1 LFRIGSTFEETM
13 DCWMAL
19 KAAGCRAILSV
30 GGTISHQHGVG
41 ADHLLFLEAE
51 KGALG
56 MDVLKNV
63 QKFLDPSNMM
73 NPGKLL

>member
-1 LFRIGSTFEETM
+1 
-13 DCWMAL
+13 
-19 KAAGCRAILSV
+19 V

-41 ADHLLFLEAE
+41 ADHLPYLESE
-51 KGALG
+51 KGELG
-56 MDVLKNV
+56 MDVLKNI